1 MAPETTSPTS
11 AASISRRP
19 LRRARAGAD
28 RGFTLVEMLVVI
40 GIILLILG
48 LASPMI
54 TRAWRGADRA
64 ATYNDIQVIASALE
78 SYKTDHGDY
87 PRVAAP
93 YTGSGAPVD
102 FNGARMLCRALV
114 APGPQGGTPTPAAN
128 KVADGADG
136 PGFRVRGIQGKVY
149 GPYVQVEKFK
159 LGDPSQQNPRVTGT
173 TPEGNLAILDR
184 YGRPFLYYPAKG
196 RPNIRITG
204 GFIDDYAD
212 NAQKHSLFNVR
223 DNPGRTAPNPQG
235 LNKAAFSQMMGDLNG
250 NGMIDKDET
259 PASEGPFVLWSA
271 GPDETFG
278 PNPPV
283 AGTDRAAILKAVDKS
298 DDVTSFR
305 K

>member
-1 MAPETTSPTS
+1 MVPETTSPTS
-11 AASISRRP
+11 EASTDRR
-19 LRRARAGAD
+19 LA

-87 PRVAAP
+87 PRVAMP
-93 YTGSGAPVD
+93 YTSGPVD
-102 FNGARMLCRALV
+102 FNGARMLCRALIG
-114 APGPQGGTPTPAAN
+114 PGPQGGTPPPAQN
-128 KVADGADG
+128 KVADGAEG
-136 PGFRVRGIQGKVY
+136 PGFRIRGTQGKVY
-149 GPYVQVEKFK
+149 GPYMQVGKFK
-159 LGDPSQQNPRVTGT
+159 LGDPSLQNPSGTGT
-173 TPEGNLAILDR
+173 IPEGNLAILDR

-196 RPNIRITG
+196 RPNIRLRG
-204 GFIDDYAD
+204 GYIDDYAD
-212 NAQKHSLFNVR
+212 NAPKHSMFNVR
-223 DNPGRTAPNPQG
+223 DNPGKPPPGPMG
-235 LNKAAFSQMMGDLNG
+235 LSKASFSQMMGDLDG
-250 NGMIDKDET
+250 NGAIEAAET
-259 PASEGPFVLWSA
+259 AASEGPFVLWSG
-271 GPDETFG
+271 GPDEVFG

-283 AGTDRAAILKAVDKS
+283 TGTDRGAIVKAVDKS